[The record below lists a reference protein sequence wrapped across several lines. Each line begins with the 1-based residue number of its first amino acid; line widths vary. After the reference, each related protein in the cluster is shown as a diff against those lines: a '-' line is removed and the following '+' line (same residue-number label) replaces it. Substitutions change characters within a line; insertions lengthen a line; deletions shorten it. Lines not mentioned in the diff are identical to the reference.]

1 MAGRFCKAIRI
12 IESSDFRTD
21 NMNALE
27 NRIYLASR
35 SPRRREL
42 LKQIGINFEV
52 LIIRSY
58 PAVRADVDE
67 TLRPGEL
74 PGDYVTRIATNK
86 AMTGW
91 TRALERRLPR
101 LPVLGADTTVAVD
114 GEVIGK
120 PTNTDDAAS
129 ILRKLSGREHEV
141 FSAVAVAFNDIV
153 TTKLS
158 RSRVRFADLTDPLIQ
173 DYVNT
178 GEPMDKAGAYAVQG
192 KAATFIAEID
202 GSYSGIMGLP
212 LFETAQLLKHVG
224 FPLL

>member
-1 MAGRFCKAIRI
+1 
-12 IESSDFRTD
+12 
-21 NMNALE
+21 MNALE

-52 LIIRSY
+52 LIMRSF

-67 TLRPGEL
+67 TPRLGES
-74 PGDYVTRIATNK
+74 PGDYVTRIAANK

-101 LPVLGADTTVAVD
+101 LPVLGADTTVTLA
-114 GEVIGK
+114 GEIIGK
-120 PTNTDDAAS
+120 PLNTDDAVKV
-129 ILRKLSGREHEV
+129 LRKLSGQEHEV
-141 FSAVAVAFNDIV
+141 FSAVAVAMNDNV

-158 RSRVRFADLTDPLIQ
+158 CSRVRFAELSDSMIQ
-173 DYVNT
+173 DYVDT
-178 GEPMDKAGAYAVQG
+178 GESMDKAGAYGVQG
-192 KAATFIAEID
+192 KAATFIAEIN

-212 LFETAQLLKHVG
+212 LFETAQLLKQIG
-224 FPLL
+224 FPIL

>member
-1 MAGRFCKAIRI
+1 
-12 IESSDFRTD
+12 
-21 NMNALE
+21 MNGLD

-52 LIIRSY
+52 LILRSF

-67 TLRPGEL
+67 TPRPGES

-86 AMTGW
+86 ATTGW

-101 LPVLGADTTVAVD
+101 LPVLGADTTVTVD
-114 GEVIGK
+114 GEIIGK
-120 PTNTDDAAS
+120 PANTGDAAK

-141 FSAVAVAFNDIV
+141 FSAVAVALNDHV
-153 TTKLS
+153 MTKLS
-158 RSRVRFADLTDPLIQ
+158 CSRVRFADLSDALIQ
-173 DYVNT
+173 DYVDS
-178 GEPMDKAGAYAVQG
+178 GEPMDKAGAYGVQG

-212 LFETAQLLKHVG
+212 LFETAQLLKQIG
-224 FPLL
+224 FPIL

>member
-1 MAGRFCKAIRI
+1 
-12 IESSDFRTD
+12 
-21 NMNALE
+21 MNGLD

-52 LIIRSY
+52 LILRSF

-67 TLRPGEL
+67 TPRPGES

-86 AMTGW
+86 AKTGW

-101 LPVLGADTTVAVD
+101 LPVLGADTTVTVD
-114 GEVIGK
+114 GEIIGK
-120 PTNTDDAAS
+120 PANTGDAAK
-129 ILRKLSGREHEV
+129 ILRKLSGRQHEV
-141 FSAVAVAFNDIV
+141 FSVVAVALNDHV
-153 TTKLS
+153 MTKLS
-158 RSRVRFADLTDPLIQ
+158 CSRVRFADLSDALIQ
-173 DYVNT
+173 DYVDS
-178 GEPMDKAGAYAVQG
+178 GEPMDKAGAYGVQG

-212 LFETAQLLKHVG
+212 LFETAQLLKQIG
-224 FPLL
+224 FPIL